1 MKKWVYLKEM
11 LNHLSEISRQEIKE
25 SSGLNKPFEMKIIK
39 YSLTFRIGWR
49 IDDVFVPR
57 RLKGGVLKV
66 DDKKNLEIMK

>member
-39 YSLTFRIGWR
+39 YSLTYRIGWR

-57 RLKGGVLKV
+57 RLEWGVLKV
-66 DDKKNLEIMK
+66 DDKKI